1 MVADDTTPAHLWM
14 DQTGGRVV
22 IIYIP
27 FLVCIIGA
35 LVYALATNGK
45 VGELGRIAYGCGL
58 LIFLAE
64 LAGHVVSLLR

>member
-1 MVADDTTPAHLWM
+1 M
-14 DQTGGRVV
+14 

-45 VGELGRIAYGCGL
+45 VAELGRIAYGCGL